1 MSLKKEKIIQD
12 IKFSLIDVIS
22 ETNGI
27 TINDTLELLGHHP
40 ELKNKPFVDKSLVE
54 FRKLI
59 AGFHNNEV
67 DISTVINHPFSE
79 AFFDFFKEFPLSY
92 HEEHIHL
99 TGSLSA
105 EFIYPRLTTLLNGP
119 DKKNYEDK
127 IKEVYGNDSIPI
139 NSVEDVDR
147 LIRLKEGE
155 QFKTYL
161 KILYL
166 SKLILT
172 TKEAHEAAAY
182 HMASEL
188 YDKYNVGKIRLKFT
202 LSRSTGISDEQIPGL
217 ENLTEDDVVLG
228 LFNGFMKFKN
238 EKPSFNFILSP
249 SFRKESD
256 FFDKSSYSSKKEH
269 FENQVISIL
278 EILKK
283 YPFLKEVLS
292 EVDTVGDEK
301 EVYKKQHFLEMKSGL
316 RRLQFQGF
324 KIRSHHGETWKILR
338 LGVQAVDNAL
348 NIWHIDTLEH
358 GLSLG
363 INPNFYFHRL
373 YQRIMEMNKIQK
385 PLNSKSFE
393 FNEIMDMEWQDEEV
407 RDKLIKGET
416 LNPKE
421 MVKFLKTKFH
431 TAREIEHYQHDVLNR
446 MINKKVSLVAL
457 PSSNLKLTGAFPD
470 YKDHPFSWWEKKGV
484 QLGIG
489 TDNYITLSTNYIQ
502 ELLILLYSNPNSL
515 KITKLL
521 MVATKENRRP
531 YISHLL
537 WEMRKTI
544 HEEVNASP
552 HEQPLKE

>member
-1 MSLKKEKIIQD
+1 MFDKNSKVVTD
-12 IKFSLIDVIS
+12 IKHALIDIIS

-27 TINDTLELLGHHP
+27 NITDTLELLGYHP
-40 ELKNKPFVDKSLVE
+40 ELKNNPLVEKSLAE

-59 AGFHNNEV
+59 IGFQSSEV
-67 DISTVINHPFSE
+67 NISTLLSHPFSE
-79 AFFDFFKEFPLSY
+79 AFFGFFKEFPLPY

-105 EFIYPRLTTLLNGP
+105 DFIYPRLKILLEGS
-119 DKKNYEDK
+119 DKALYEQK
-127 IKEVYGNDSIPI
+127 IVEVYGPKAIPI
-139 NSVEDVDR
+139 TSKEDVDK
-147 LIRLKEGE
+147 LIRLKDGE

-172 TKEAHEAAAY
+172 TREVHKEAAY
-182 HMASEL
+182 HMAQEL
-188 YDKYNVGKIRLKFT
+188 YQKYNVGKIRLKFT
-202 LSRSTGISDEQIPGL
+202 LSRSTSVSDEQIPGL

-228 LFNGFMKFKN
+228 LYEGFMKFKS
-238 EKPSFNFILSP
+238 EKPFFNFVLSP
-249 SFRKESD
+249 SFRKESN
-256 FFDKSSYSSKKEH
+256 FFDQDAFESKKDH
-269 FENQVISIL
+269 FEVQVMSIL

-283 YPFLKEVLS
+283 YPFLKDVLN
-292 EVDTVGDEK
+292 EVDTVGDER
-301 EVYKKQHFLEMKSGL
+301 ELYRKKHFFEMKSGL
-316 RRLQFQGF
+316 RRLQYQGF
-324 KIRSHHGETWKILR
+324 SIRSHHGETWKILR

-363 INPNFYFHRL
+363 INPNYYFHRL
-373 YQRIMEMNKIQK
+373 YQRIMEMNQNLK
-385 PLNSKSFE
+385 PLDPKSFE
-393 FNEIMDMEWQDEEV
+393 YDEVMDMEWRDEEV
-407 RDKLIKGET
+407 RDKIVTGQK
-416 LNPKE
+416 LNSNE
-421 MVKFLKTKFH
+421 MIKFLKTKFH
-431 TAREIEHYQHDVLNR
+431 TAREVEHYQHDVLNR

-457 PSSNLKLTGAFPD
+457 PSSNLKLTGCFPD

-502 ELLILLYSNPNSL
+502 ELLILLYSNPSSL

-521 MVATKENRRP
+521 MVATKETRRP
-531 YISHLL
+531 YISNLL

-544 HEEVNASP
+544 HGANDGLHQRPSAE
-552 HEQPLKE
+552 

>member
-1 MSLKKEKIIQD
+1 MFSKKENT
-12 IKFSLIDVIS
+12 IKEIRNSLIDIIS

-27 TINDTLELLGHHP
+27 TLNDTLELLAFHP
-40 ELKNKPFVDKSLVE
+40 DLKNNPPVEKSLGE

-59 AGFHNNEV
+59 IGFQNSEV
-67 DISTVINHPFSE
+67 DIETLLSHSFSK
-79 AFFDFFKEFPLSY
+79 AFFDFFKNFPLPY

-105 EFIYPRLTTLLNGP
+105 DFIFPRIKKLLDGP
-119 DKKNYEDK
+119 EKKLYEEK
-127 IKEVYGNDSIPI
+127 IAQIYGQSALPI
-139 NSVEDVDR
+139 NTVEDVDK

-172 TKEAHEAAAY
+172 SRKVHEEAAY
-182 HMASEL
+182 HMAHEL
-188 YDKYNVGKIRLKFT
+188 YTKYNVGKIRLKFT
-202 LSRSTGISDEQIPGL
+202 LSRSTGISDEQIPGIDSL
-217 ENLTEDDVVLG
+217 SEDDVVLG
-228 LFNGFMKFKN
+228 LYDGFKKFKD
-238 EKPSFNFILSP
+238 KHPFFNFVLSP
-249 SFRKESD
+249 SFRKESS
-256 FFDKSSYSSKKEH
+256 FFDQEQYDSKQEH
-269 FENQVISIL
+269 FEEQVLAIL

-283 YPFLKEVLS
+283 YPYLKDVLN

-301 EVYKKQHFLEMKSGL
+301 ELYRKKHFIEMKSGL
-316 RRLQFQGF
+316 RRLQYQGF
-324 KIRSHHGETWKILR
+324 RIRSHHGETWKILR

-363 INPNFYFHRL
+363 INPNYYFHRL
-373 YQRIMEMNKIQK
+373 YQRIMVMNQANKA
-385 PLNSKSFE
+385 LNVGSFE
-393 FNEIMDMEWQDEEV
+393 YDEIMDMEWRDEIV
-407 RDKLIKGET
+407 RDKILSGTPLSLEESI
-416 LNPKE
+416 
-421 MVKFLKTKFH
+421 KFLKTKFH

-484 QLGIG
+484 ELGIG

-521 MVATKENRRP
+521 MVATKETKRP

-537 WEMRKTI
+537 WEMKKTI
-544 HEEVNASP
+544 ISSSDGLHQ
-552 HEQPLKE
+552 QP

>member
-1 MSLKKEKIIQD
+1 MFAKKEKVIQD
-12 IKFSLIDVIS
+12 IKNSLIDIIS

-27 TINDTLELLGHHP
+27 TINDTLELLAHHP
-40 ELKNKPFVDKSLVE
+40 ELKCNPLVEKSLLE

-59 AGFHNNEV
+59 IGFHNNDV
-67 DISTVINHPFSE
+67 DISTLLSHPFSE
-79 AFFDFFKEFPLSY
+79 AFFGFFKEFPLSY

-105 EFIYPRLTTLLNGP
+105 EFIYPRLKLLLEGP
-119 DKKNYEDK
+119 DKDLYEEK
-127 IKEVYGNDSIPI
+127 IRQVYGHDSIPLK
-139 NSVEDVDR
+139 SVGDVDR

-172 TKEAHEAAAY
+172 TREAHEAAAY

-188 YDKYNVGKIRLKFT
+188 YGKYNVGKIRLKFT

-217 ENLTEDDVVLG
+217 ETLTEDDVVLG
-228 LFNGFMKFKN
+228 LYDGFMRFKS
-238 EKPSFNFILSP
+238 ERPFFNFILSP
-249 SFRKESD
+249 SFRKESN
-256 FFDKSSYSSKKEH
+256 FFDQNSYESKKEH
-269 FENQVISIL
+269 FEDQVLSIL
-278 EILKK
+278 DILVK
-283 YPFLKEVLS
+283 YPFLRDVLS
-292 EVDTVGDEK
+292 EVDTVGDER
-301 EVYKKQHFLEMKSGL
+301 ELYKKKHFIEMKSGL
-316 RRLQFQGF
+316 RRLQYQGF
-324 KIRSHHGETWKILR
+324 RIRSHHGETWKILR

-363 INPNFYFHRL
+363 INPNYYFHRL
-373 YQRIMEMNKIQK
+373 YQRIVEMNQSGK
-385 PLNSKSFE
+385 PLDPKSFE
-393 FNEIMDMEWQDEEV
+393 YDEIMDMEWPDVEV
-407 RDKLIKGET
+407 REKILNGTKLNE
-416 LNPKE
+416 KE
-421 MVKFLKTKFH
+421 KVKFLKAKFH

-521 MVATKENRRP
+521 MVATKETRRP

-544 HEEVNASP
+544 RGANAGLPALPSEV
-552 HEQPLKE
+552 

>member
-1 MSLKKEKIIQD
+1 MYTKKTNTINE
-12 IKFSLIDVIS
+12 IKKALIDVIS

-27 TINDTLELLGHHP
+27 TINDTLELLAYHP
-40 ELKNKPFVDKSLVE
+40 ELKKNSNVEKSLSE

-59 AGFHNNEV
+59 NGFQANEV
-67 DISTVINHPFSE
+67 DISTILMHPFSE
-79 AFFDFFKEFPLSY
+79 AFFCFFKEFPIPY

-99 TGSLSA
+99 TGSLTA
-105 EFIYPRLTTLLNGP
+105 EFIFPRLKLMLDGN
-119 DKKNYEDK
+119 DKTIYEQK
-127 IKEVYGNDSIPI
+127 IKEVYGEEALPI

-166 SKLILT
+166 SKLILNSR
-172 TKEAHEAAAY
+172 EAHKEAAY

-188 YDKYNVGKIRLKFT
+188 YKKYNVGKIRLKFT
-202 LSRSTGISDEQIPGL
+202 LSRSTGISSEQIPGL

-228 LFNGFMKFKN
+228 LYEGFESFKK
-238 EKPSFNFILSP
+238 ELPSFNFILSP
-249 SFRKESD
+249 SFRKESN
-256 FFDKSSYSSKKEH
+256 FFDSDQYESKKEH
-269 FENQVISIL
+269 FEDQVLTIL
-278 EILKK
+278 SLIKK
-283 YPFLKEVLS
+283 YPYLRNCLS
-292 EVDTVGDEK
+292 EVDTVGDER
-301 EVYKKQHFLEMKSGL
+301 ELYRKKHFFEMKSGL
-316 RRLQFQGF
+316 RRLQYQGF

-373 YQRIMEMNKIQK
+373 YQRLIEKNQNQE
-385 PLNSKSFE
+385 PLHPHSVE
-393 FNEIMDMEWQDEEV
+393 FAEIMDMEWQDEDV
-407 RDKLIKGET
+407 KNKLLSGDKLTDAEKI
-416 LNPKE
+416 
-421 MVKFLKTKFH
+421 KFLKTKFH

-484 QLGIG
+484 ELAIG
-489 TDNYITLSTNYIQ
+489 TDNYVTLSTNYIQ
-502 ELLILLYSNPNSL
+502 ELLILLYSNPASL

-521 MVATKENRRP
+521 MVASKETRRP

-544 HEEVNASP
+544 HG
-552 HEQPLKE
+552 EQDGLHVPPTTA